1 MRTQQIRRLIEEGKR
16 IEQNQGLVRQ
26 GLINLANMNGR
37 QATEIELQSVTQFI
51 IQYVEHV
58 PALIEMIERSAA
70 AAGVLDDIR
79 PIIAAAEDYFLSP
92 DDLIPDHLGLLGLMD
107 DAYLAH
113 CLLQEIAERYKAQLG
128 SNLLPIDMA
137 QTNAL
142 FRNLVGE
149 PTASMLDNHVSV
161 TLNGPSIEPQMQ
173 QLMQMLGQIN
183 IGSAPDPIWGNASPE
198 EIANTRLGAMGVI

>member
-1 MRTQQIRRLIEEGKR
+1 MRTQQIRQLIDEGKS
-16 IEQNQGLVRQ
+16 IEQRQGLVRDA
-26 GLINLANMNGR
+26 LINLANMNGR
-37 QATEIELQSVTQFI
+37 QITEIEVQSVIQFI

-58 PALIEMIERSAA
+58 PALIEMIEQSAS
-70 AAGVLDDIR
+70 AAGVLEDVQ
-79 PIIAAAEDYFLSP
+79 PVIAAAEDYFLSS

-128 SNLLPIDMA
+128 SNLLPADMGA
-137 QTNAL
+137 TNAM

-149 PTASMLDNHVSV
+149 PYASMLDNHVSV

-173 QLMQMLGQIN
+173 QFLQLMEQIN
-183 IGSAPDPIWGNASPE
+183 IGSAPDPIWGNASPS
-198 EIANTRLGAMGVI
+198 EIANVRLGAMGVV